1 MIVLMTVFALTI
13 AGAPVDG
20 AQQRDSDAASIRS
33 RIDAR
38 YEVIPLRDGIGL
50 RPKDRASRIRM
61 IEVADGSIAIDGN
74 TVSGRELRDR
84 LGADAA
90 AIISLS
96 YFDAEQRRAF
106 LNPTAEPSAERPREP
121 VAPPPTESSS
131 SPSRQQQR
139 VERRR
144 VGERVH
150 IFGGVTVPRDESVEG
165 QVVAV
170 LGSVRID
177 GHVSDQVVAVLGSVT
192 LGPEAQVDGE
202 IIAVGGRVNIADGA
216 RINGNIREISL
227 RSPDMGVSWSPWW
240 AVPFPFNPFDGTA
253 RLLGTVFRLFLLG
266 LFGCLVLLLVR
277 QPVERISQRVSSEPV
292 KMAVVGLLAQLLF
305 FPLLFLT
312 VVILAVSII
321 GIPLLLLIPFVILTM
336 LLVFLGGFTAVAYV
350 VGGWGAARAG
360 MTEDQPFLRVWIGVA
375 IVLAPLLLARF
386 FGVVGGP
393 FQVGAFAVAFAA
405 FMIEYVAWT
414 TGFGAALTTGF
425 ERWRARR
432 TTPADGIIG

>member
-1 MIVLMTVFALTI
+1 MIVLMMVLALIT
-13 AGAPVDG
+13 AGAPIDG
-20 AQQRDSDAASIRS
+20 AQQRNSDTASMRS

-38 YEVIPLRDGIGL
+38 YEVIPLREGIGL

-61 IEVADGSIAIDGN
+61 IEVTDGSIAIDGN

-84 LGADAA
+84 LGADAD

-96 YFDAEQRRAF
+96 YLDAEERRAF
-106 LNPTAEPSAERPREP
+106 LNPTVEPPPEQPREP
-121 VAPPPTESSS
+121 AAPRRAESSS
-131 SPSRQQQR
+131 SPSG

-150 IFGGVTVPRDESVEG
+150 VFGGVTVPRDESVAG

-170 LGSVRID
+170 FGSVRVD
-177 GHVSDQVVAVLGSVT
+177 GHVSDQVVAVLGSVS
-192 LGPEAQVDGE
+192 LGPEAQVDGDVV
-202 IIAVGGRVNIADGA
+202 AVGGRVNVADGA
-216 RINGNIREISL
+216 RVKGDIREVSF
-227 RSPDMGVSWSPWW
+227 RSPEMGVSWSPLW
-240 AVPFPFNPFDGTA
+240 AVPFSFNPFDGTA
-253 RLLGTVFRLFLLG
+253 RLVGTAFRLFLLG

-292 KMAVVGLLAQLLF
+292 KMALIGLLAQLLF

-312 VVILAVSII
+312 TVILAVSII

-360 MTEDQPFLRVWIGVA
+360 IADDQPFLRVWIGVL

-386 FGVVGGP
+386 FGIVGGP
-393 FQVGAFAVAFAA
+393 FRLGAFAVASAA

-425 ERWRARR
+425 ERWRERR
-432 TTPADGIIG
+432 ATPGNGIIG

>member
-1 MIVLMTVFALTI
+1 MIVLMTVLALIT

-20 AQQRDSDAASIRS
+20 AQQRNSDTASMRS

-50 RPKDRASRIRM
+50 RPRDRASRIRM
-61 IEVADGSIAIDGN
+61 IEVTDGSIAIDGN

-84 LGADAA
+84 LGADAG

-96 YFDAEQRRAF
+96 YFDAEERRAF
-106 LNPTAEPSAERPREP
+106 LNPTVEPPPEQAREP
-121 VAPPPTESSS
+121 AAPRRTEPSS
-131 SPSRQQQR
+131 SPSG

-150 IFGGVTVPRDESVEG
+150 IFGGVTVPRDESVAG

-170 LGSVRID
+170 FGSVRVD
-177 GHVSDQVVAVLGSVT
+177 GHVSDQVVAVLGSVS
-192 LGPEAQVDGE
+192 LGPEALVDGDVV
-202 IIAVGGRVNIADGA
+202 AVGGRVNVADGA
-216 RINGNIREISL
+216 RIKGDIREVSF
-227 RSPDMGVSWSPWW
+227 RSPEMGVSWSPWW
-240 AVPFPFNPFDGTA
+240 AVPFSFNPFDGTA
-253 RLLGTVFRLFLLG
+253 RLVGTAFRLFLLG

-292 KMAVVGLLAQLLF
+292 KMALIGLLAQLLF

-312 VVILAVSII
+312 TVILAVSII

-360 MTEDQPFLRVWIGVA
+360 IAENQPFLRVWIGVL

-393 FQVGAFAVAFAA
+393 FRLGAFAVASAA

-414 TGFGAALTTGF
+414 AGFGAALTTGF
-425 ERWRARR
+425 ERWRERR
-432 TTPADGIIG
+432 ATPGNGIIG

>member
-1 MIVLMTVFALTI
+1 MIVLMTVFALIT
-13 AGAPVDG
+13 AGAPLDG
-20 AQQRDSDAASIRS
+20 AQQRDSDTASVRS

-38 YEVIPLRDGIGL
+38 YEMIPLRDGIGL

-61 IEVADGSIAIDGN
+61 IEVTNGSIAIDGD

-84 LGADAA
+84 LGADAD

-106 LNPTAEPSAERPREP
+106 LNPTIEPPPEKPREP
-121 VAPPPTESSS
+121 EAPRRTESSS
-131 SPSRQQQR
+131 SSSSSR
-139 VERRR
+139 VERHR

-150 IFGGVTVPRDESVEG
+150 VFGGVTVPRDESVDG

-170 LGSVRID
+170 FGSVRVD

-192 LGPEAQVDGE
+192 LGPDAQVDGDVV
-202 IIAVGGRVNIADGA
+202 AVGGRVHTADGA
-216 RINGNIREISL
+216 RINGQVREVSF
-227 RSPDMGVSWSPWW
+227 RSPEMGVSWSPLW
-240 AVPFPFNPFDGTA
+240 AVPFAFNPFDGTA
-253 RLLGTVFRLFLLG
+253 RLVGTAFRLFLLG
-266 LFGCLVLLLVR
+266 LFGCLFLLLVR

-292 KMAVVGLLAQLLF
+292 KMALVGLLAQLLF

-321 GIPLLLLIPFVILTM
+321 GIPLLLLIPFVILSM

-360 MTEDQPFLRVWIGVA
+360 IAEDQPFLRVWIGVL

-393 FQVGAFAVAFAA
+393 FRLGAFAVASAA

-425 ERWRARR
+425 ERWRERR
-432 TTPADGIIG
+432 ATPADGIIG

>member
-1 MIVLMTVFALTI
+1 MIVLMMLFALLT
-13 AGAPVDG
+13 AGAPLDG
-20 AQQRDSDAASIRS
+20 AQQRDTDVAAVRS
-33 RIDAR
+33 RIDSG
-38 YEVIPLRDGIGL
+38 YEIFPLRDGIGL
-50 RPKDRASRIRM
+50 RPKNRASRIRM
-61 IEVADGSIAIDGN
+61 VEVTDGSIAIDGN

-84 LGADAA
+84 LGADAD

-96 YFDAEQRRAF
+96 YFDEEQRRAF
-106 LNPTAEPSAERPREP
+106 LNPPVEPPLETPRER
-121 VAPPPTESSS
+121 APAPRSESSA

-150 IFGGVTVPRDESVEG
+150 VFGGVTVPRDESVDG

-170 LGSVRID
+170 IGSVRVD

-192 LGPEAQVDGE
+192 LGPDAQVDGDVV
-202 IIAVGGRVNIADGA
+202 AVGGRVNAADSA
-216 RINGNIREISL
+216 RVSGHIREISF
-227 RSPDMGVSWSPWW
+227 RSPEMGVSWSPWW
-240 AVPFPFNPFDGTA
+240 AGPFPFNPFDGTA
-253 RLLGTVFRLFLLG
+253 RLVGTVFRLFLLG

-277 QPVERISQRVSSEPV
+277 QPVERISQRVASEPV

-360 MTEDQPFLRVWIGVA
+360 MAEDQPFLRVWIGVA

-393 FQVGAFAVAFAA
+393 FQVGAFSVAFAA
-405 FMIEYVAWT
+405 FMIEYIAWT

>member
-1 MIVLMTVFALTI
+1 MIVLMTVIALIT
-13 AGAPVDG
+13 AGAPAAG
-20 AQQRDSDAASIRS
+20 AQQRDADAASMRS
-33 RIDAR
+33 RVEAR
-38 YEVIPLRDGIGL
+38 YEIIPLREGIGL

-61 IEVADGSIAIDGN
+61 IEVTDGSIAIDGN

-84 LGADAA
+84 LSTDADA
-90 AIISLS
+90 IIALS
-96 YFDAEQRRAF
+96 YFNAEQRRAF
-106 LNPTAEPSAERPREP
+106 LNPT
-121 VAPPPTESSS
+121 VDAPPEPPRVPAAPRGPESSS
-131 SPSRQQQR
+131 SPSR

-150 IFGGVTVPRDESVEG
+150 VFGGVTVPRDESVAG

-170 LGSVRID
+170 IGSVRVD
-177 GHVSDQVVAVLGSVT
+177 GHVSDQVVAVLGSVS
-192 LGPEAQVDGE
+192 LGPEAQVDGDV
-202 IIAVGGRVNIADGA
+202 IAVGGRVNVADGA
-216 RINGNIREISL
+216 RVKGDIREVSF
-227 RSPDMGVSWSPWW
+227 RSPEMGVSWSPWW
-240 AVPFPFNPFDGTA
+240 GVPFAFNPFDGTA
-253 RLLGTVFRLFLLG
+253 RLVGTVFRLFLLG

-292 KMAVVGLLAQLLF
+292 KMALVGLLAQLLF

-321 GIPLLLLIPFVILTM
+321 GIPLLLLVPFVILTM
-336 LLVFLGGFTAVAYV
+336 LMVFLGGFTAVAYV

-360 MTEDQPFLRVWIGVA
+360 IAEDQPFLRVWIGVL

-393 FQVGAFAVAFAA
+393 FQVGALAVASAA

-425 ERWRARR
+425 ERWRERR
-432 TTPADGIIG
+432 AVPGNGIIG

>member
-1 MIVLMTVFALTI
+1 MIVLMTVLALITG
-13 AGAPVDG
+13 GAPIDG
-20 AQQRDSDAASIRS
+20 AQQRSSDTASMRS

-61 IEVADGSIAIDGN
+61 IEVTDGSIAIDGN

-84 LGADAA
+84 LGADAG

-96 YFDAEQRRAF
+96 YFDAEERRAF
-106 LNPTAEPSAERPREP
+106 LNPTVEPRPEQPREP
-121 VAPPPTESSS
+121 AAPRPAESSS
-131 SPSRQQQR
+131 SPSG

-150 IFGGVTVPRDESVEG
+150 IFGGVTVPRDESVAG

-170 LGSVRID
+170 FGSVRVD
-177 GHVSDQVVAVLGSVT
+177 GHVSDQVVAVLGSVS
-192 LGPEAQVDGE
+192 LGPEAQVDGDVV
-202 IIAVGGRVNIADGA
+202 AVGGRVKVADGA
-216 RINGNIREISL
+216 RIKGDIREVSF
-227 RSPDMGVSWSPWW
+227 RSPEMGVSWSPWW
-240 AVPFPFNPFDGTA
+240 AVPFSFNPFDGTA
-253 RLLGTVFRLFLLG
+253 RLVGTAFRLFLLG

-292 KMAVVGLLAQLLF
+292 KMALIGLLAQLLF

-312 VVILAVSII
+312 TVILAVSII

-360 MTEDQPFLRVWIGVA
+360 IAEDQPFLRVWIGVL

-393 FQVGAFAVAFAA
+393 FRLGAFAVASAA

-425 ERWRARR
+425 ERWRERR
-432 TTPADGIIG
+432 ATPSNGIIG